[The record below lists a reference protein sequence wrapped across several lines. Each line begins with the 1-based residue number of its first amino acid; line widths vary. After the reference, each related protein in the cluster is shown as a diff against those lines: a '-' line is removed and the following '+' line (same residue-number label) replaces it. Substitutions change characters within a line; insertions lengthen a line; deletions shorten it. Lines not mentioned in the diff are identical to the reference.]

1 MIYAKKLVVLPIDRY
16 DDMKRKLQQLQ
27 ESKETIHSESLPHPF
42 NKESRGEEE
51 NTMDSKMPDTDESS
65 QADSQSVL
73 TSLSSVKVDSHDGS
87 GRELDLESVAHTL
100 GKPYRHKAKE
110 LLKHVK
116 RSSPNHFAWDN
127 KGMIVCKGKR
137 IKGSNIIDLIRSVMY
152 KKSKITS
159 PVGLTEFLKILS
171 KSNIPISLIGNSAI
185 KERLQHVDKDEKPR
199 IGVKRKHV
207 VVGKRKSKWITL

>member
-1 MIYAKKLVVLPIDRY
+1 MKYAKKLVVLPIDRY

-27 ESKETIHSESLPHPF
+27 ESKETIHSESLPHPL

-51 NTMDSKMPDTDESS
+51 NTMESKMPDTDESS
-65 QADSQSVL
+65 QADSVL
-73 TSLSSVKVDSHDGS
+73 TSLSSVKVDSHDGP

-127 KGMIVCKGKR
+127 KGMIVYKGKH

-159 PVGLTEFLKILS
+159 PVGLTEFLKI
-171 KSNIPISLIGNSAI
+171 
-185 KERLQHVDKDEKPR
+185 
-199 IGVKRKHV
+199 
-207 VVGKRKSKWITL
+207 

>member
-1 MIYAKKLVVLPIDRY
+1 MKYAKKLIVLPMDRY

-27 ESKETIHSESLPHPF
+27 ESKETNQIAPVHSS
-42 NKESRGEEE
+42 NKDLREEE
-51 NTMDSKMPDTDESS
+51 NIMDSKNPDTDEILQS
-65 QADSQSVL
+65 DSVL
-73 TSLSSVKVDSHDGS
+73 TSLSSNKVDSHDNPGT
-87 GRELDLESVAHTL
+87 ELDIDTVAHTL

-110 LLKHVK
+110 LLKHIK
-116 RSSPNHFAWDN
+116 RSSTNHFAWDN
-127 KGMIVCKGKR
+127 KGMIIYKGEH

-159 PVGLTEFLKILS
+159 PVGLTEFLKILN

-199 IGVKRKHV
+199 IRVKRKHV
-207 VVGKRKSKWITL
+207 VVGKRKSKWVTL